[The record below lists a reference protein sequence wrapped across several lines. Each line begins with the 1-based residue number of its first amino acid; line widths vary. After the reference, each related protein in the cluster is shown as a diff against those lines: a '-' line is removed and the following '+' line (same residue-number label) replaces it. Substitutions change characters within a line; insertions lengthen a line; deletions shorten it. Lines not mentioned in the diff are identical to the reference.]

1 MATVKTEAAE
11 LVDAYYASWEQGI
24 AAFDEAR
31 LASILADDLDFEGS
45 IAGRRRG
52 AAGFI
57 GGLRRFVEGLRSP
70 IRVVARVDGPAGAA
84 VLYDADVPGGAMRFG
99 EFFEVAGGR
108 ITALRLLYDAG
119 QYRALGGR

>member
-11 LVDAYYASWEQGI
+11 LVDSYYASWERGV
-24 AAFDEAR
+24 AAFDGAR
-31 LASILADDLDFEGS
+31 LASILADGLDFEGPL
-45 IAGRRRG
+45 AGRRTG

-57 GGLRRFVEGLRSP
+57 GGLRRFVEGLQSP

-84 VLYDADVPGGAMRFG
+84 VLYDADIPGGAMRFA

-108 ITALRLLYDAG
+108 IQALRLLYDAA